1 MRGPPRVARCGAI
14 ASNRPDRKAFGLRVE
29 YDKTDVRRRP
39 VGDDRAELI
48 EILNRALSAEYGTLF
63 VLPRHMAQV
72 TDEEIKRQLHLI
84 ADVEL
89 EHAEKNARL
98 IYQLGGEPT
107 GDLPNLQVRTG
118 LREILEAH
126 REGEREAIAIYEQAA
141 AKCRDPKMRKV
152 LEEMKRDE
160 EGHQR
165 LLQRTL
171 DQL

>member
-1 MRGPPRVARCGAI
+1 
-14 ASNRPDRKAFGLRVE
+14 
-29 YDKTDVRRRP
+29 

>member
-1 MRGPPRVARCGAI
+1 VA
-14 ASNRPDRKAFGLRVE
+14 
-29 YDKTDVRRRP
+29 
-39 VGDDRAELI
+39 DDRAELI

-63 VLPRHMAQV
+63 VLPRHLAQV
-72 TDEEIKRQLHLI
+72 TDEEIKRQLRLI

-98 IYQLGGEPT
+98 IYQL
-107 GDLPNLQVRTG
+107 PNLQVRTG
-118 LREILEAH
+118 LREILTAH
-126 REGEREAIAIYEQAA
+126 LEGEREAIAIYEEAA
-141 AKCRDPKMRKV
+141 AKCRDPEMRKV